1 MDNRGVIDLIM
12 SLYGNSKGM
21 KSIFY
26 LRWDKNGFEIKTSNP
41 FYVLDFSCV
50 FVVWYIHYLLFE
62 NSIQD

>member
-21 KSIFY
+21 KPVFY
-26 LRWDKNGFEIKTSNP
+26 LKWDKDGFETKISNP

-50 FVVWYIHYLLFE
+50 FVMWCIHYLLFK
-62 NSIQD
+62 NSIHD